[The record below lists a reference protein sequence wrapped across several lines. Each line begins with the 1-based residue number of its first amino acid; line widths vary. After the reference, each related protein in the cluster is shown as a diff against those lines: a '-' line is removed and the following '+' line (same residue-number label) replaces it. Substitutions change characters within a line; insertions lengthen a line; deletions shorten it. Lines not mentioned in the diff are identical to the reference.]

1 MILLAVIG
9 LLLVG
14 LTTGLVVWAIVLPRA
29 RASSRLGEIE
39 AYGFAAPEGASVP
52 GADRSE
58 SALSRLAHRIGTF
71 LSQRVSGGVTP
82 EDIRR
87 HLIAAGNYNTSPQT
101 IIGYRVVAAVVLMLL
116 APGLNILPGAAGR
129 IVIAVFLAY
138 TGWRLPVIVLER
150 RASARQNEID
160 RALPDLI
167 DQVVIMLEA
176 GVGFG
181 NALQI
186 AGEQMKGPLGSELR
200 LTLQEQ
206 RMGLTL
212 RGALQNLVGRAGTPN
227 MRTFVRA
234 VTQSESLGVSIG
246 TVMRN
251 VAVEMRKRRRQQAEE
266 RAQKAP
272 IKMLFPLVFLIF
284 PAMFVILLGPA
295 VVTISHTLAR

>member
-1 MILLAVIG
+1 MILLAIIG
-9 LLLVG
+9 LLLLG
-14 LTTGLVVWAIVLPRA
+14 LATGLVVWAIVLPRA
-29 RASSRLGEIE
+29 RASMRLGEIE
-39 AYGFAAPEGASVP
+39 AYGFAAPEGAAVP
-52 GADRSE
+52 SAAARE
-58 SALSRLAHRIGTF
+58 SALSRVAHRIGTF

-82 EDIRR
+82 EDIRV
-87 HLIAAGNYNTSPQT
+87 HLIAAGNYSTSPQT
-101 IIGYRVVAAVVLMLL
+101 IIGYRVVAAIVLMALS
-116 APGLNILPGAAGR
+116 PGLNILPGPVGVV
-129 IVIAVFLAY
+129 VIAVFLGY

-150 RASARQNEID
+150 RAAARQAEID
-160 RALPDLI
+160 RTLPDLI

-186 AGEQMKGPLGSELR
+186 AGEQMKGPLGAELR

-251 VAVEMRKRRRQQAEE
+251 VATEMRKRRRQQAEE

-295 VVTISHTLAR
+295 VVTISNTLGH